1 MIRELSPSD
10 LSSYPPQA
18 RQFATDH
25 IATLRQLPAILCAL
39 LLKQIK
45 EYDWLFPA
53 ERSELDKQLQ
63 WIRTADHQ
71 KLESVFSSFSAIKVS
86 PDVMDMPWG
95 AQPGPF
101 IERLTADLWATHSI
115 DAFQSAAKN
124 YGALVEADRED
135 TVSRK
140 PRLCV
145 VFIGAGSPRGKEP
158 LFEKLRPYGTYFSQV
173 DMAGGVP
180 EMVGVL
186 GSIASTQPGPY
197 QHWYVDGGA
206 TDPSALHNNERDGEI
221 CTLSY
226 SSLEP
231 VRLNVINTMNEV
243 RTSGAAGPERLRSL
257 LAEMHPDGDVRRVT
271 DPVMRNFTFELFTA
285 GSGTQIFSTTFV
297 QWAGREILRRVRPQT
312 LFLRFQLRQSERPMD
327 ELLQTKQ
334 TLPVFDPVGSLLD
347 GDMGAFYTW
356 INLQRLPGGAESRF
370 LACYEDGH
378 EALVVAPGIPR
389 GATSD
394 SKCSLRNLLQWG
406 T

>member
-10 LSSYPPQA
+10 LSAYPPQA
-18 RQFATDH
+18 KQFATDH
-25 IATLRQLPAILCAL
+25 ISTLRQLPPILCAL
-39 LLKQIK
+39 LLKQIT

-53 ERSELDKQLQ
+53 ERSELDKQLK
-63 WIRTADHQ
+63 WTKTADHQ
-71 KLESVFSSFSAIKVS
+71 KLESVISSFRAIKVS
-86 PDVMDMPWG
+86 PEVMELPWA

-115 DAFQSAAKN
+115 DAFQSAAKR
-124 YGALVEADRED
+124 YGALVEADREE
-135 TVSRK
+135 TVSRN

-145 VFIGAGSPRGKEP
+145 VFIGAGSPRAKDP

-173 DMAGGVP
+173 EMAGGVP

-186 GSIASTQPGPY
+186 GTTASGQPGPY
-197 QHWYVDGGA
+197 QHWYVDGGVA
-206 TDPSALHNNERDGEI
+206 DPSAFNNNEPASGI

-226 SSLEP
+226 SSLERL
-231 VRLNVINTMNEV
+231 RLNVINTMNEV
-243 RTSGAAGPERLRSL
+243 RTSGAAVPERLRSL
-257 LAEMHPDGDVRRVT
+257 LAEMHPDGDVRHMT
-271 DPVMRNFTFELFTA
+271 DPVMRNFTFELFTG

-297 QWAGREILRRVRPQT
+297 QWAGREILRRARPQA
-312 LFLRFQLRQSERPMD
+312 LFLRFQLRQTERPMD

-334 TLPVFDPVGSLLD
+334 TLPVLDPAGSLLD

-378 EALVVAPGIPR
+378 EALVVAPGIPK

-394 SKCSLRNLLQWG
+394 SKCSLRDLLQWS